1 MAKNYFW
8 LVAALELAC
17 FAPGVAAQV
26 SKKAG
31 TFPSIQQSQL
41 PACPGSYDRATWT
54 NCVGTVPWGG
64 DRKWGTDGK
73 YVGEFRGGL
82 INGQGTL
89 TFSSGA
95 KYVGAFRDGKQ
106 TGQGIEYR
114 ADGSIIRSGIWEN
127 GSFISGR

>member
-1 MAKNYFW
+1 MSGVIRSCY
-8 LVAALELAC
+8 LDELC
-17 FAPGVAAQV
+17 RHRSV
-26 SKKAG
+26 
-31 TFPSIQQSQL
+31 
-41 PACPGSYDRATWT
+41 
-54 NCVGTVPWGG
+54 GG